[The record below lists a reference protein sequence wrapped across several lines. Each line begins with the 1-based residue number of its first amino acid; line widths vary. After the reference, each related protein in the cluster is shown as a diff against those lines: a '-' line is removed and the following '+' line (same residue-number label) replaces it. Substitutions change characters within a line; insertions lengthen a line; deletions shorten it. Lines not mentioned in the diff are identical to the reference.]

1 MAYVRAHRRTC
12 TCREVGVKSGDDGGW
27 PGARGNRPWRAGP
40 GHGQNGPGSAT
51 PPGTGLIF
59 GRRRRGTP
67 GSEHSPVRGV
77 DRPACDVQACSWPAQ
92 GKKHYG
98 AIPAPSVVTQC
109 ANMVLRT
116 PYLRETAQCWRD
128 GVGTGSRSR
137 ARTCRM
143 PVKLG
148 GLLEGEVESQRLKTQ
163 RLFLNILYSAQK
175 GALRIKFTIA
185 PKSRTTRDRDVRGLF
200 GPRGRYDATYLE
212 RKGSRRCLPP
222 HTPLRAGSGACSKD
236 PTKNGK

>member
-1 MAYVRAHRRTC
+1 MVWIVDGYAAPGSHKWLTFAHTDVRLPAGRSESSQGTTGDGLGH
-12 TCREVGVKSGDDGGW
+12 VGT
-27 PGARGNRPWRAGP
+27 ARGVQGRAMVKTVP
-40 GHGQNGPGSAT
+40 AAA
-51 PPGTGLIF
+51 PPPARAWDF
-59 GRRRRGTP
+59 GCRRRGTP

-137 ARTCRM
+137 ARTCRI

-185 PKSRTTRDRDVRGLF
+185 PKSRTTRDRDVRWALSMRAARCRCENRKLRRVILSCGQF
-200 GPRGRYDATYLE
+200 VRG
-212 RKGSRRCLPP
+212 
-222 HTPLRAGSGACSKD
+222 
-236 PTKNGK
+236 

>member
-1 MAYVRAHRRTC
+1 MVKTVPAAAPPPSRAR
-12 TCREVGVKSGDDGGW
+12 
-27 PGARGNRPWRAGP
+27 
-40 GHGQNGPGSAT
+40 
-51 PPGTGLIF
+51 IF
-59 GRRRRGTP
+59 GRRRPGTP

-175 GALRIKFTIA
+175 GALRIKFRIA

-200 GPRGRYDATYLE
+200 AAHAADTA
-212 RKGSRRCLPP
+212 P
-222 HTPLRAGSGACSKD
+222 HTSREKVVGGACH
-236 PTKNGK
+236 PTRHSAPVLARAATRCRKTVNNGRER

>member
-1 MAYVRAHRRTC
+1 MGT
-12 TCREVGVKSGDDGGW
+12 
-27 PGARGNRPWRAGP
+27 ARGVQGRAMVKTVP
-40 GHGQNGPGSAT
+40 AAA
-51 PPGTGLIF
+51 PPPSRARIF
-59 GRRRRGTP
+59 GRRRPGTP

-236 PTKNGK
+236 RTKNGK